1 MGKGLTPFRGFF
13 RFFVAPTCQ
22 PDRISLAGAVG
33 RVRVSRTA
41 RQAGTSSA
49 NPFPREVN
57 LSRNKK
63 PPLGGFVVRWISQTH
78 LSSTI
83 FLASEN
89 RDVDNL

>member
-1 MGKGLTPFRGFF
+1 MGKGLKPFRGFF

-22 PDRISLAGAVG
+22 PDRISLAGA
-33 RVRVSRTA
+33 
-41 RQAGTSSA
+41 SSA